1 MHQVPLVSLKLP
13 LTLLVLLMSALPIA
27 AQTAPAKRNMRDGV
41 YTAAQA
47 DRGQLVF
54 KEVCETCHAPRYFT
68 GRFLSTY
75 ATMWDMFD
83 FTRYNMP
90 EDNPASL
97 SDQKYIDL
105 MAYILKVNNVPPGEK
120 ELPVER
126 APLDAITLAPQP
138 LP

>member
-1 MHQVPLVSLKLP
+1 MHQVSLVFLRMS
-13 LTLLVLLMSALPIA
+13 LTLLVLLVAAMPLA
-27 AQTAPAKRNMRDGV
+27 AQTAPAKVNVRAGV

-75 ATMWDMFD
+75 ATMWDLFD

-90 EDNPASL
+90 EDNPASMT
-97 SDQKYIDL
+97 DQRYIDV
-105 MAYILKVNNVPPGEK
+105 MAYILKVNNIPAGQK
-120 ELPVER
+120 ELPTDR
-126 APLDAITLAPQP
+126 APLDAISLTPQP